1 MTTPPPRVITASL
14 AEAAPDLR
22 VQGIR
27 DRQSGFLCH
36 DPGSTVDIGLYNPYL
51 AALGGGEKYFLSV
64 LEEAARIQRARL
76 TVFSPQEPDVRSWER
91 LNIFV
96 ARDRFMWIPADD
108 AVVTARSRELDL
120 LVTMSNDV
128 PVLNHAR
135 RGVAM
140 VQFPTRARDTPMER
154 ARAALAGAVGRRR
167 APAALA
173 SYQLFLCNSEFTR
186 EHIRRRLGVGAT
198 IVAPPV
204 DPPLVAGLQKQRRI
218 LAVGRFHKGE
228 HDKHQEVLVRAF
240 AQLPESFAQRAGWEL
255 HLVGGAED
263 TPSTRRWLEELR
275 SLARGVPVHFH
286 VNAGRDALAE
296 LYATSSLFWH
306 ATGYGEDARRHPERL
321 EHFGI
326 ATAEAMFCG
335 AVPLVVPLGGQAQIV
350 TDGVTG
356 RHWHTMGELVART
369 SELIEDADRA
379 QTLRANGQAEA
390 RRYGKPRFA
399 AEVRR
404 YVLEEPGLYSPRSR
418 L

>member
-1 MTTPPPRVITASL
+1 M
-14 AEAAPDLR
+14 
-22 VQGIR
+22 
-27 DRQSGFLCH
+27 
-36 DPGSTVDIGLYNPYL
+36 DIGLYNPYL

-64 LEEAARIQRARL
+64 LEEAARLQRARL

-91 LNIFV
+91 LNVFMQ
-96 ARDRFMWIPADD
+96 RDRFTWVPADD
-108 AVVTARSRELDL
+108 AVVTACSRELDL

-140 VQFPTRARDTPMER
+140 VQFPTRARDAPIER
-154 ARAALAGAVGRRR
+154 VRAAAAGAVGRRR

-173 SYQLFLCNSEFTR
+173 SYERFLCNSEFTR
-186 EHIRRRLGVGAT
+186 EHIRRRLGVVAT

-204 DPPLVAGLQKQRRI
+204 DPPLSTGLQKQRRI
-218 LAVGRFHKGE
+218 LAVGRFYRGE
-228 HDKHQEVLVRAF
+228 HHKHQEVLIRAF
-240 AQLPESFAQRAGWEL
+240 AELQGPFAHGAGWEL
-255 HLVGGAED
+255 HLLGGAD
-263 TPSTRRWLEELR
+263 DSASTRRWLEELR
-275 SLARGVPVHFH
+275 SLARGLPVHFH
-286 VNAGRDALAE
+286 INAGRDALAE

-306 ATGYGEDARRHPERL
+306 AAGYGEDAQRHPERL

-326 ATAEAMFCG
+326 ATVEAMLCG
-335 AVPLVVPLGGQAQIV
+335 AVPLVVPLGGQAQLV

-356 RHWHTMGELVART
+356 RHWRTVRELVTRT
-369 SELIEDADRA
+369 SELIGNPDRA
-379 QTLRANGQAEA
+379 QALRAGGQAEA
-390 RRYGKPRFA
+390 RRYGKQRFA